1 MQQSNKA
8 CAPQLLKPACSRALK
23 QQLMSACATTTEAR
37 TPRAYAP
44 QQEKPQQWEAHA
56 PQLESSSWTPQLE
69 KAHMQ

>member
-1 MQQSNKA
+1 MERSPRAKA
-8 CAPQLLKPACSRALK
+8 GNMGSISQNTEQGSL
-23 QQLMSACATTTEAR
+23 CATTTEAR